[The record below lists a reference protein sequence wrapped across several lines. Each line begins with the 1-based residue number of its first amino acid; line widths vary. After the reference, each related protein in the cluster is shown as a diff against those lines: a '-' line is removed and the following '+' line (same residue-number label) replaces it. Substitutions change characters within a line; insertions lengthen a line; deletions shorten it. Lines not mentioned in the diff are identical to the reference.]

1 MSAAGEEELNY
12 EDNVRKKMQP
22 NEESNHPETS
32 NENKKSKPQ
41 LQKSLQAIDRIY
53 DGIRGHERHILFHFF
68 ALFSISFFV
77 GVVFIHLSLWVNAHF
92 LNIGHISTNN
102 FPQDTDRH
110 NADVGQPHEDVEQT
124 LPWTLFKTGVQ
135 YTGVYFDNMRDIVN
149 KTVLV
154 TQ

>member
-53 DGIRGHERHILFHFF
+53 DGIR
-68 ALFSISFFV
+68 
-77 GVVFIHLSLWVNAHF
+77 
-92 LNIGHISTNN
+92 
-102 FPQDTDRH
+102 
-110 NADVGQPHEDVEQT
+110 
-124 LPWTLFKTGVQ
+124 
-135 YTGVYFDNMRDIVN
+135 
-149 KTVLV
+149 
-154 TQ
+154 